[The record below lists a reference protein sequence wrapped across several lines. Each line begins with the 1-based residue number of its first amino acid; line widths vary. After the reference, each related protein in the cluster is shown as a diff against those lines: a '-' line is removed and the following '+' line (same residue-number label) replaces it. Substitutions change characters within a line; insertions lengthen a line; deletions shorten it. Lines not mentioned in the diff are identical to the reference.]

1 MPDTFANCHISIILH
16 CNTLCNVVFYH
27 LSFTFIVTII
37 VFTFLTFYYKILTY
51 RVLRSIMIS
60 EEKLE
65 KVCKDF
71 SKLEEE
77 QQNYIFG
84 IMQALLFAKSTGS
97 NEEPGK
103 SSKEQKN

>member
-1 MPDTFANCHISIILH
+1 MTQ
-16 CNTLCNVVFYH
+16 
-27 LSFTFIVTII
+27 
-37 VFTFLTFYYKILTY
+37 
-51 RVLRSIMIS
+51 